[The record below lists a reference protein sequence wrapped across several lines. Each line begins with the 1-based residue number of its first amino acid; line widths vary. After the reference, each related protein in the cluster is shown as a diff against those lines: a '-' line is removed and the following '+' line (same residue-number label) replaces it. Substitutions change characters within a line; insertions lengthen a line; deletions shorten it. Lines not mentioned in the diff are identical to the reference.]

1 MFIPRGHGVHEL
13 LGLVLRLRGRVLG
26 RDGGGAVLAHAG
38 LADVDGDALLGRLPA
53 QSADQLLLALGLAR
67 GPWRRLLPLA
77 RRFLERINFV
87 YFQT

>member
-1 MFIPRGHGVHEL
+1 MFVPGGHGVHEL

-26 RDGGGAVLAHAG
+26 RCVGDAG

-77 RRFLERINFV
+77 R
-87 YFQT
+87 